1 MSYSLEEI
9 KHDIEK
15 LSEKEF
21 YIKYIIRSENWYIEN
36 RVAKKTDDIIRLNDE
51 YRLIIS
57 DKMGVSINSI
67 MMVGSGKV
75 GYSLSP
81 PNKENPEIEKT
92 FKPFNVDPNVRKV
105 SDLDI
110 AIVSSELFHQY
121 WKLFRNN
128 FRIYLKETYE
138 YIYQELYRGYIS
150 ERNITEVPKCRTIWN
165 ETAKEAKKML
175 QEKLFIC
182 DEISFRIYRSWEDF
196 EDYNIQN
203 IRQLKKG
210 LEL

>member
-9 KHDIEK
+9 KRDIEQ

-36 RVAKKTDDIIRLNDE
+36 RVAENAEDIIRMNDE

-57 DKMGVSINSI
+57 EKMDVSINSV

-81 PNKENPEIEKT
+81 PNKDHPELQKT
-92 FKPFNVDPNVRKV
+92 LKPFNTDPSERKV

-110 AIVSSELFHQY
+110 AIISSELFHRY
-121 WKLFRNN
+121 WKLFRSN
-128 FRIYLKETYE
+128 FKVNLKDTYAH
-138 YIYQELYRGYIS
+138 IYQELYRGYIS
-150 ERNITEVPKCRTIWN
+150 ERNIKEVPGCRAVWN
-165 ETAKEAKKML
+165 ETAKEAKKLL

-182 DEISFRIYRSWEDF
+182 DEVSFRIYRSWEDF

-210 LEL
+210 MEL